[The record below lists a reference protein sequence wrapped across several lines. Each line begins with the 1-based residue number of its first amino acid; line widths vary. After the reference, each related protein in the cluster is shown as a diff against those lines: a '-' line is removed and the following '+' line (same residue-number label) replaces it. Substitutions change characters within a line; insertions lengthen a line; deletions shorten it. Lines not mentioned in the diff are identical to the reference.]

1 MKKFIIENLNY
12 GTDIVWSCCS
22 MLGEIIDFF
31 FCNFYKIYRKEKKKK
46 ERAPFI
52 LHQIMRNVFYQPV
65 FCHCGLMI
73 CLFSSG
79 PLSEY
84 LNPG

>member
-1 MKKFIIENLNY
+1 
-12 GTDIVWSCCS
+12 

-31 FCNFYKIYRKEKKKK
+31 IFFVIFIKSIERKKK
-46 ERAPFI
+46 ERERALFI

>member
-1 MKKFIIENLNY
+1 
-12 GTDIVWSCCS
+12 
-22 MLGEIIDFF
+22 MLGEIIDLFFF
-31 FCNFYKIYRKEKKKK
+31 FCNFYKIYRKEKKRER
-46 ERAPFI
+46 ERALFI